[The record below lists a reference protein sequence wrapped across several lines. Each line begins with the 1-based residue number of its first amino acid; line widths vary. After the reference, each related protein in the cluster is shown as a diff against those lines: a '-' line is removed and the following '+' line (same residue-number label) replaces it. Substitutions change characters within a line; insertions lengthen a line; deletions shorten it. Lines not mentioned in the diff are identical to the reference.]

1 MIKETMIY
9 NGARLPIVQRKIL
22 SSKINNIDELEYPF
36 HELLK
41 AEHTIEYTPEGPR
54 MIVRGKP
61 KKLREWLAARKNIN
75 KVFFGETGKPAFVF
89 QLVVMFANFRFI
101 SAPWGSVENPP
112 LDYFIGAKIEK
123 GSWLVLPDGLRVRGI
138 TDADLP
144 ADERMANAAQLS
156 ADALGA
162 VLDETRRANDNVDI
176 ALRKKEEAEA
186 WARDLQDH
194 PMDATGDIYKQ
205 FRGKLTPRQSA
216 LYDALKETGGKQ
228 EQAGNRLHPRM
239 SQTEV
244 WNCINKVL
252 RPAIIRAK
260 LTMPTWLLTREEK
273 RRLRG
278 AVNPPAR
285 TPRGEITR
293 DNADEAEAEE

>member
-1 MIKETMIY
+1 MKTMIY
-9 NGARLPIVQRKIL
+9 NGARLPIVQLKIL
-22 SSKINNIDELEYPF
+22 SRKVEHLGHPEIPF

-41 AEHTIEYTPEGPR
+41 AEHTIEHTPKGPR
-54 MIVRGKP
+54 LIVRGKP
-61 KKLREWLAARKNIN
+61 KKLREWLASASENPN
-75 KVFFGETGKPAFVF
+75 KVFFGETCKPAFVF
-89 QLVVMFANFRFI
+89 QFVVTFADFRFI

-112 LDYFIGAKIEK
+112 LDYFMGAKIEK
-123 GSWLVLPDGLRVRGI
+123 GSWLVLPDGLRVRGM

-144 ADERMANAAQLS
+144 AAERTANAAQL
-156 ADALGA
+156 AGDALRA
-162 VLDETRRANDNVDI
+162 VLDETRRASDNVDI

-186 WARDLQDH
+186 LARDLQEQ

-228 EQAGNRLHPRM
+228 VQAGNRMHPRM
-239 SQTEV
+239 SQTAV
-244 WNCINKVL
+244 WNCINDVL

-260 LTMPTWLLTREEK
+260 LSMPTWLLTRDEK

-278 AVNPPAR
+278 AVNPPTR

-293 DNADEAEAEE
+293 DDADEAEGE